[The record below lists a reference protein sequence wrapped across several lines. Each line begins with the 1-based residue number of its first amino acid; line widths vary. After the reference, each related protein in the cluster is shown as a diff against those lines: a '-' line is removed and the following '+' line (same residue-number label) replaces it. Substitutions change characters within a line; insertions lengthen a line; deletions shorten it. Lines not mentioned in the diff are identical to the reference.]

1 MNDVKDFRT
10 VRVTFRK
17 EGRAR
22 YISHLDLNRTMTRA
36 VRRAGLPIW
45 YTEGFNRHPYLT
57 FASPLSLGFEG
68 ERETMDIRLEQEMD
82 LTELATRLNAVMP
95 EGLEVIDAAWAV
107 KKAGEVD
114 RAVYRVQIACP
125 ADMVRALFEK
135 DEILVQKRT
144 KKKEFKTI
152 DLKPAL
158 TASNATVTETENEN
172 GCALELT
179 LPCSSA
185 DTVNPSLVITALE
198 LVSQTAPLVYTVRR
212 LAVLDKEGKLFA

>member
-17 EGRAR
+17 LGRAR

-82 LTELATRLNAVMP
+82 LAELATRLNAVMP
-95 EGLEVIDAAWAV
+95 GGLEVIGAAWAV

-114 RAVYRVQIACP
+114 RAVYRVEIACP
-125 ADMVRALFEK
+125 ADTVRALFQK

-144 KKKEFKTI
+144 KKKDYKTI

-158 TASNATVTETENEN
+158 AASNATVTETEN
-172 GCALELT
+172 GCILTFT

-185 DTVNPSLVITALE
+185 DTVNPSLVMTALE
-198 LVSQTAPLVYTVRR
+198 TVSETAPLVYTVRR
-212 LAVLDKEGKLFA
+212 LSVLDKDGEIFA

>member
-17 EGRAR
+17 LGRAR

-36 VRRAGLPIW
+36 VRRAKLPIW

-68 ERETMDIRLEQEMD
+68 ERETMDIRLETDMD
-82 LTELATRLNAVMP
+82 LAELTVRLNAVMP
-95 EGLEVIDAAWAV
+95 EGLEVTDAAWAV

-114 RAVYRVQIACP
+114 RATYRVEIACP
-125 ADMVRALFEK
+125 AEAVRNLFER

-144 KKKEFKTI
+144 KKKDYKTV

-158 TASNATVTETENEN
+158 AASNPTVTETEN
-172 GCALELT
+172 GCVLELT

-185 DTVNPSLVITALE
+185 DTVNPSLVMTALE
-198 LVSQTAPLVYTVRR
+198 SVSETAPIAYTVRR
-212 LAVLDKEGKLFA
+212 LAVLDKAGEIFA

>member
-17 EGRAR
+17 LGRAR

-45 YTEGFNRHPYLT
+45 YTEGFNRHPYVT

-68 ERETMDIRLEQEMD
+68 ERETMDIRLETEMD
-82 LTELATRLNAVMP
+82 LTDLATRLNAVMP
-95 EGLEVIDAAWAV
+95 EGLEVMGAAWAV

-114 RAVYRVQIACP
+114 RASYRITAACP
-125 ADMVRALFEK
+125 ADVVRTLFEQQ
-135 DEILVQKRT
+135 EILVQKRT
-144 KKKEFKTI
+144 KKKDYKTI
-152 DLKPAL
+152 DLKPAFAVSDP
-158 TASNATVTETENEN
+158 TITETEN
-172 GCALELT
+172 GCVWELT

-185 DTVNPSLVITALE
+185 DTVNPSLVMTALE
-198 LVSQTAPLVYTVRR
+198 SVAQTTPIAFTVRR
-212 LAVLDKEGKLFA
+212 LTVLDKDGKTFA